1 MQIKGNLGRV
11 DAEINEESELYVHTI
26 SKDTLKTNVERLV
39 ANNVGCKESVSLWL
53 KVGRQLQEQS

>member
-11 DAEINEESELYVHTI
+11 DAEINEESPLYVNSS
-26 SKDTLKTNVERLV
+26 SKDSLKTKVERLV
-39 ANNVGCKESVSLWL
+39 ANNVGCKVNVSPWL